1 MVFIAARIAHGEA
14 KQGGEHMVGT
24 QFTGPEICAKPAHEV
39 VAMLKAGE
47 VSPGELI
54 DAAMA
59 RIAAVEPAVNAVVTT
74 CEARAR
80 AAVPDRGQADHP
92 GWLAGLPIGIKDL
105 TPVEGVR
112 TTWGTLGYADHVPAA
127 SHPLVKRLEAR
138 GGIVLGKTNTPEMG
152 AGANTFNA
160 VFGATRNPW
169 DTSRNAGGSSGG
181 AAVSLATGEL
191 WLSHGS
197 DLAGSLRTPAAFCGV
212 VGFRPSPGLVS
223 PGPSGNRFHPEAVQ
237 GPMARSVRDC
247 ALFLDAMAGF
257 NPDWAISFPPPEEP
271 YQQAVLRADEKVR
284 IAFAPTL
291 GGFAPCSAEVEAH
304 LRRALTQVAR
314 AGGVVEEDCPEL
326 PGLDRAYRTLRGLLW
341 ISGTG
346 REPEHIQRHYK
357 PTLAQNIQQGRELT
371 VDDVTHAHMVKSD
384 LFDRMTAFLKQF
396 DVLACPVVG
405 LMPGPVEEEFPRE
418 MDGQP
423 LTDYIDWLKFSF
435 LSPTVGLPAVSV
447 PVGLSESGLPVGIQ
461 LIGRPRGEARL
472 LQVAR
477 AVEAACGGPLGPIDP
492 VAFRG

>member
-1 MVFIAARIAHGEA
+1 MTEA
-14 KQGGEHMVGT
+14 
-24 QFTGPEICAKPAHEV
+24 QFTGPEICAKDAHEV
-39 VAMLKAGE
+39 VAMVKAGDI
-47 VSPGELI
+47 SRAELI
-54 DAAMA
+54 DAALT
-59 RIAAVEPAVNAVVTT
+59 RIAEVEPAVNATVTL
-74 CEARAR
+74 CEDRAR
-80 AAVPDRGQADHP
+80 AAVLDMDAKDHP

-112 TTWGTLGYADHVPAA
+112 TTWGSLGFRDFVPEV

-138 GGIVLGKTNTPEMG
+138 GGVVLGKTNTPEMG
-152 AGANTFNA
+152 AGANTFNE
-160 VFGATRNPW
+160 VFGRTRNPW

-181 AAVSLATGEL
+181 AAVSLATGEF

-223 PGPSGNRFHPEAVQ
+223 PGPAGNGFHPEAVQ

-257 NPDWAISFPPPEEP
+257 NPAWAISFPPPAEP

-284 IAFAPTL
+284 IAFSPTL
-291 GGFAPCSAEVEAH
+291 GGFAGCSAEVEGY
-304 LRRALTQVAR
+304 LRKALEAVAR
-314 AGGVVEEDCPEL
+314 AGGVVEDACPDL
-326 PGLDRAYRTLRGLLW
+326 PGLDHAYRTLRGMLW
-341 ISGTG
+341 ASGTG
-346 REPEHIQRHYK
+346 RAPDHIQRHFK
-357 PTLAQNIQQGRELT
+357 PTLAQNIQQGRDLT
-371 VDDVTHAHMVKSD
+371 IDDVLTAQLAKSD
-384 LFDRMTAFLKQF
+384 LFDRMTGFLADF

-418 MDGQP
+418 IEGEP

-435 LSPTVGLPAVSV
+435 LSPTTGLPSVSV
-447 PVGLSESGLPVGIQ
+447 PVGLSDAGLPVGIQ
-461 LIGRPRGEARL
+461 LIGSHRGEARL

-477 AVEAACGGPLGPIDP
+477 AVEMACGGPLGPIDP
-492 VAFRG
+492 ITRDG